1 MRGGRKCNA
10 ICSAINTSNVFH
22 YSQLAL
28 IEHDRWCRN
37 VGDRSGAK
45 IPHGL
50 VNAADYRAILPSFN
64 RLVDQR
70 HAVPCKH
77 VPVRNIYKLQKLHR
91 RYSRIPSLT
100 ALVKDSLGNCTRIS
114 THRFA
119 LLVNQLDI
127 KMRRES
133 AEVKADCQFFLD
145 TRSIARSCG
154 KLYQITV
161 CTSSTNIDPPL

>member
-1 MRGGRKCNA
+1 MRGCRKCNA
-10 ICSAINTSNVFH
+10 ICSTINPSDVLH
-22 YSQLAL
+22 DSQLVL

-37 VGDRSGAK
+37 IGNRSGAK

-50 VNAADYRAILPSFN
+50 VNAADYRTILPSFN
-64 RLVDQR
+64 RLVYQG
-70 HAVPCKH
+70 HAMPCKH
-77 VPVRNIYKLQKLHR
+77 VSVRNIYKLQKLHR

-100 ALVKDSLGNCTRIS
+100 ALVKDSLGNRTRIS

-133 AEVKADCQFFLD
+133 AEVK
-145 TRSIARSCG
+145 S
-154 KLYQITV
+154 
-161 CTSSTNIDPPL
+161 